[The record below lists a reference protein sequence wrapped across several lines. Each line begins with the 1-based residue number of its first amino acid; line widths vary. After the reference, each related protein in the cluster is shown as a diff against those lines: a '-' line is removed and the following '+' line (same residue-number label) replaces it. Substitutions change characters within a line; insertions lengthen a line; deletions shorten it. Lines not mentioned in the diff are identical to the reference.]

1 MHRDLKPENLLLEG
15 DGPTSLIKV
24 IDFGTSQRYDP
35 TKKMEQRFG
44 TPYYIA
50 PEVLKG
56 NYDNKCDMWSC
67 GVIMFILLS
76 GRPPFDG
83 SNDTQILEAVKK
95 GKVELKGS
103 MWSKVSEDAKD
114 IVKKLLAKDPSKRL
128 TANDAL

>member
-1 MHRDLKPENLLLEG
+1 MK
-15 DGPTSLIKV
+15 
-24 IDFGTSQRYDP
+24 
-35 TKKMEQRFG
+35 QRFG

-83 SNDTQILEAVKK
+83 SNDNQILEAVKQA
-95 GKVELKGS
+95 KVDLKGS
-103 MWSKVSEDAKD
+103 MWNKVSEDAKD

-128 TANDAL
+128 NANDAL